1 MLPRRLT
8 RVNRRLPDEP
18 IGGHGV
24 SFATTGATTRLRLYH
39 RKVTM
44 SKTTRLATGL
54 GLAAAVITFSSA
66 CHAVRASYPIDQVV
80 AQSRQGVAAASI
92 IGDIKA
98 GKTSYALRGSDF
110 GRLKA
115 AGVQDEVLDYLQR
128 SFIGD
133 IDLLT
138 RYWVLGESLGKC
150 APCYPQEVDLSGLAS
165 SGKATQSPPPLQY
178 RPVQP
183 LGVPSWHQPWNAG
196 FGGRTFKIAALR
208 DMARQGRSE
217 AEMLALMKNGAP
229 DRVVGVGGIGQFG
242 TRPLPGISGPEL
254 AQLHA
259 DGVPDKVLDELQ
271 ARFLSAYVENAR
283 LRYQN
288 YGKGSR
294 P

>member
-1 MLPRRLT
+1 MM
-8 RVNRRLPDEP
+8 
-18 IGGHGV
+18 
-24 SFATTGATTRLRLYH
+24 STTTW
-39 RKVTM
+39 
-44 SKTTRLATGL
+44 LAAR
-54 GLAAAVITFSSA
+54 LAAAATALALASGFA
-66 CHAVRASYPIDQVV
+66 TARATYPIDQVV
-80 AQSRQGVAAASI
+80 AQSRQGTAPGSI

-98 GKTSYALRGSDF
+98 GRTSYALRGSDF
-110 GRLKA
+110 GKLKG

-128 SFIGD
+128 LFIGD

-138 RYWVLGESLGKC
+138 RYWVLGEGLGKC
-150 APCYPQEVDLSGLAS
+150 AHCYPQEVDLSGLAS
-165 SGKATQSPPPLQY
+165 GGKATQSPPPLQS

-183 LGVPSWHQPWNAG
+183 LGVPSWHQPWSAG
-196 FGGRTFKIAALR
+196 FAGRTFKIADLR

-217 AEMLALMKNGAP
+217 AEMLALMKNAAP

-242 TRPLPGISGPEL
+242 TKPLPGMSGSEF
-254 AQLHA
+254 AQLRT

-294 P
+294 R